1 MKRAPAAPV
10 PLSADGAGRRHGGAY
25 PDLGPS
31 EDRYANIS
39 AYSKEV
45 PFGGHL
51 TAVGAAVSRIV
62 EMSAAGVL
70 RVDFHETTADPQS
83 AERALAQFRIGI
95 AYVSD
100 RVISRWQLRDFEA

>member
-1 MKRAPAAPV
+1 MRP
-10 PLSADGAGRRHGGAY
+10 GGAH

-39 AYSKEV
+39 AYPKEV
-45 PFGGHL
+45 SFGGHL
-51 TAVGAAVSRIV
+51 TAVGASVSRIV

-83 AERALAQFRIGI
+83 AERACAQFLIGV

-100 RVISRWQLRDFEA
+100 RVISRWELREFEA